1 MWKSS
6 GGELYTFYKICPWT
20 SSTWSLDRHKLHKH
34 DKRPSCEFR
43 TRCRMSRSNH
53 IWNTMLQS
61 QLTTSA
67 FKANRESRK
76 NEHGQLQEYCK
87 VSVQTKQLNDMKLD
101 TDYKNLQE
109 LDSCPRLRSD
119 SWPQESTWDPKSS
132 QRLTASRYFGQSS
145 FKALCLTRFP
155 VGMPMTTNN
164 ADFEP
169 GCETSAHNPTII
181 CCYPSSWPMKFCR
194 ESGT

>member
-67 FKANRESRK
+67 FKANRESCK

-87 VSVQTKQLNDMKLD
+87 VSVQTKQL
-101 TDYKNLQE
+101 TEWHEIRYWLQE
-109 LDSCPRLRSD
+109 PARTGQLSKVAQWFLAAGEHMRS
-119 SWPQESTWDPKSS
+119 KK
-132 QRLTASRYFGQSS
+132 LTTINGVKIFWAIFFQSAVSHTFSREHANDYQ
-145 FKALCLTRFP
+145 
-155 VGMPMTTNN
+155 
-164 ADFEP
+164 
-169 GCETSAHNPTII
+169 
-181 CCYPSSWPMKFCR
+181 
-194 ESGT
+194 